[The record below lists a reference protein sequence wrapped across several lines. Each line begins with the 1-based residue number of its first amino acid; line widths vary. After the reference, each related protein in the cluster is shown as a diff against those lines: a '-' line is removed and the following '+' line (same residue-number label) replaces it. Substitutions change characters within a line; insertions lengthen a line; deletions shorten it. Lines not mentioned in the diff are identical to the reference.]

1 MQTGRMFELVY
12 LLLERGSMTAGEL
25 AARFEVSERTIRRD
39 VDALSA
45 AGIPIYASRG
55 RGGGVALLPGFVLDK
70 SLLSQREQDEILFA
84 LQGLRAAGMDAD
96 GRVLERLSALFH
108 RDGEDWLAVDFS
120 PWGSTGG
127 DRALFPTL
135 KQAILERR
143 VVAFDYYA
151 SDGRASHRLVEPRQ
165 LRFKGAAWYLQ
176 GWCRTRAAWRTF
188 RLSRMVGIALLA
200 ETFSP
205 RSAPLPPLDEA
216 GGDTPMLQ
224 VRLRFSPAAA
234 YRVYDEFSPAAIQ
247 ALENGKLEVSCS
259 WPAGAWGVGYL
270 LSFGGEVEVLAPAEL
285 RQEMALQAQKI
296 LDRCAKAETPC
307 PLSCAMLGASQE
319 RMCSN
324 MKETETRSMRFC
336 QSCGMP
342 LARPE
347 DYGTEVDGAPSADY
361 CTYCYQKGGFTRDC
375 TMEEMADF
383 CLTVPANQALMKGKA
398 PREAKEQMMA
408 FFATLKRWKR

>member
-45 AGIPIYASRG
+45 AGIPVYTSRG

-84 LQGLRAAGMDAD
+84 LQGLRAAGVDAD
-96 GRVLERLSALFH
+96 GRVLERLSTLFH
-108 RDGEDWLAVDFS
+108 RGGEDWLAVDFS
-120 PWGSTGG
+120 PWGSSEG

-176 GWCRTRAAWRTF
+176 GWCRSRAAWRTF
-188 RLSRMVGIALLA
+188 RLSRMVCITLLP

-205 RSAPLPPLDEA
+205 RSGPLPPLDEA
-216 GGDTPMLQ
+216 GEDTPMLEVQ
-224 VRLRFSPAAA
+224 LRFSPAAA
-234 YRVYDEFSPAAIQ
+234 YRVYDEFSPAAVQ
-247 ALENGKLEVSCS
+247 PLENGELAVSFS

-270 LSFGGEVEVLAPAEL
+270 LSFGGEVEVLAPAGLRREL
-285 RQEMALQAQKI
+285 ALQAQKI
-296 LDRCAKAETPC
+296 LDRCGKAEMPC
-307 PLSCAMLGASQE
+307 PLSCGMLGASQE

-324 MKETETRSMRFC
+324 MKESETRPMHFC

-342 LARPE
+342 LSGPG
-347 DYGTEVDGAPSADY
+347 DHGTEVDGAPSADY
-361 CTYCYQKGGFTRDC
+361 CTYCYQKGAFTRDC
-375 TMEEMADF
+375 SMEEMADF
-383 CLTVPANQALMKGKA
+383 CLTVPANQALMKGKS
-398 PREAKEQMMA
+398 PQEAKELMMA
-408 FFATLKRWKR
+408 FFSTLKRWK